1 MAKIVQRV
9 TGLAPAPDWSGIAG
23 TNLTQDWF
31 KDVTAI
37 RPAPW
42 PELHERL
49 ADVSKGLSGI
59 KPIGALDRDH
69 SMGVVLPPQPAT
81 WEGQASQTEAIHQL
95 TDVME
100 RIAEAGEESDKENR
114 QQNARQMR
122 WLKASVIIGALALV
136 VGVVSLIVA
145 LAV

>member
-1 MAKIVQRV
+1 MAKAVQSV
-9 TGLAPAPDWSGIAG
+9 AGLARDWSSIAG
-23 TNLTQDWF
+23 TNLTRDWF
-31 KDVTAI
+31 KDVTASLD
-37 RPAPW
+37 PW

-49 ADVSKGLSGI
+49 ADVSKDLSDI
-59 KPIGALDRDH
+59 KPIGALDLDP

-81 WEGQASQTEAIHQL
+81 WEGQAAQTEAIHQL

-100 RIAEAGEESDKENR
+100 RIAEAGEERDKENR

-122 WLKASVIIGALALV
+122 WLKASVIIGALALM